1 MCMHFEFTHKIT
13 LLTHTSELMSG
24 TSSAVILQLDE
35 NRQRIENIVTGLGS
49 LSISMPSDLQQ
60 QMSERSKIKTLVS
73 ELAQFNI
80 KEVRNISLRMSEV
93 QERLQGGSAEISE
106 RATD

>member
-1 MCMHFEFTHKIT
+1 
-13 LLTHTSELMSG
+13 MSG

-35 NRQRIENIVTGLGS
+35 NQQGIEKIVTSLES
-49 LSISMPSDLQQ
+49 LSISVPSDLQQ
-60 QMSERSKIKTLVS
+60 RMSEISKIKTLVS

-80 KEVRNISLRMSEV
+80 KEVRNISLGMSEV

-106 RATD
+106 RGTD

>member
-1 MCMHFEFTHKIT
+1 
-13 LLTHTSELMSG
+13 MSG
-24 TSSAVILQLDE
+24 TSSAVIMQLDE
-35 NRQRIENIVTGLGS
+35 NRQGIEKIVTGLES
-49 LSISMPSDLQQ
+49 LSISVPSDLQQ
-60 QMSERSKIKTLVS
+60 RMSEISKIMTLVS

>member
-1 MCMHFEFTHKIT
+1 
-13 LLTHTSELMSG
+13 MSG

-35 NRQRIENIVTGLGS
+35 NRQGIEKIVTSLES
-49 LSISMPSDLQQ
+49 LSISVPSDLQQ
-60 QMSERSKIKTLVS
+60 RMSEISKIKTLVS

-80 KEVRNISLRMSEV
+80 KEVRNISLGMSEI
-93 QERLQGGSAEISE
+93 QQRLQGGSAEISE